1 MRKLKPCASCRSRSR
16 VVRTAGTCAAA
27 AAAPAPAH
35 SAAPHATRSGSAASQ
50 PQLRPAMLRQQ
61 LRKTL
66 CAAKPAHRLERA
78 CMHSP
83 QLRRS
88 REAAAP
94 LLRRR
99 RAVPAP
105 HEFACCLRKT
115 REPCGLACVCVESS
129 TSHVNLRVHKAVL
142 IATAIERRAA
152 PCGRLTGVTSMAQA
166 DRAQQKTAH
175 ELRRPS
181 RSAQPLPTC
190 GAGVPN
196 ERTGPISFY
205 SA

>member
-1 MRKLKPCASCRSRSR
+1 MRRLSCAGCRSRSR
-16 VVRTAGTCAAA
+16 IVRTQRLAHM
-27 AAAPAPAH
+27 PHAH

-129 TSHVNLRVHKAVL
+129 TSHVEPACPQSG
-142 IATAIERRAA
+142 TDSY
-152 PCGRLTGVTSMAQA
+152 C
-166 DRAQQKTAH
+166 DRA
-175 ELRRPS
+175 ES
-181 RSAQPLPTC
+181 RSMWPFDRRYEHGTSGQSAAEDCARIAASIPLGAAASHEG

-196 ERTGPISFY
+196 ERTVAVRFW
-205 SA
+205 

>member
-1 MRKLKPCASCRSRSR
+1 MSEVDGHRRGAASHGCGSLSRAQA
-16 VVRTAGTCAAA
+16 VAAA
-27 AAAPAPAH
+27 AASSERLAHAPQPPRRLPLPRAQRLTRRDLAARHHSPSCVLPCSASSSAKH
-35 SAAPHATRSGSAASQ
+35 SAQ
-50 PQLRPAMLRQQ
+50 PSPPSPDRHQTGACM
-61 LRKTL
+61 
-66 CAAKPAHRLERA
+66 ERA

-129 TSHVNLRVHKAVL
+129 TSHKEPACPQSGTDL
-142 IATAIERRAA
+142 ATATERRAA
-152 PCGRLTGVTSMAQA
+152 PCGRLTGDKSMAKT
-166 DRAQQKTAH
+166 DR
-175 ELRRPS
+175 
-181 RSAQPLPTC
+181 
-190 GAGVPN
+190 V
-196 ERTGPISFY
+196 
-205 SA
+205 